1 MQLERKLRD
10 ALNTPGSGDLE
21 KSLSSSLQSLEASN
35 AELER
40 CAVFYSENFMCSL
53 DRFRHS

>member
-40 CAVFYSENFMCSL
+40 CVFKYL
-53 DRFRHS
+53 K

>member
-10 ALNTPGSGDLE
+10 ALNSPGSGDLE

-40 CAVFYSENFMCSL
+40 LVKHLSSEQK
-53 DRFRHS
+53 